1 MLCVI
6 FVYPYNIIFYSLQMY
21 VSVDLV
27 GVADKIWFLHAFYT
41 FKTLSFL
48 LRLDKDCSF
57 GLVFF
62 EMSGPG

>member
-1 MLCVI
+1 M
-6 FVYPYNIIFYSLQMY
+6 N

-27 GVADKIWFLHAFYT
+27 CVADRIWFLHAFCT

-62 EMSGPG
+62 EMSGPAG